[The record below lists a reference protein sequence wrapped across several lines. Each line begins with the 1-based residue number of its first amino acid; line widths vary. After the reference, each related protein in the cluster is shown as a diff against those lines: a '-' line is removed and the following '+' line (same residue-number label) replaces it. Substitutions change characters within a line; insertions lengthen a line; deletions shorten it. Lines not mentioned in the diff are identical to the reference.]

1 MKVQNIQ
8 SNNFE
13 SKQRFITSKMKEDIK
28 YLLTKMNSE
37 VKESGNENYFK
48 STFTKSLKY
57 KDEAEFI
64 DGRVFVGR
72 VPSDKQMQ
80 KESLITM
87 GKTQLV
93 ISNLTGEIVDY
104 KKPFFKT
111 WSSVM
116 KQLDH
121 FLTLFRV
128 NYNYSNRVTKKR
140 LTMQG
145 FTEKGWNKMCELTGL
160 AK

>member
-1 MKVQNIQ
+1 MKVQSIQ

-13 SKQRFITSKMKEDIK
+13 SKKRFITPKMKEDIK

-37 VKESGNENYFK
+37 VVESGNENYFK

-64 DGRVFVGR
+64 DGRIFVGR
-72 VPSDKQMQ
+72 VPNDKQMQ
-80 KESLITM
+80 RESLVTI

-93 ISNLTGEIVDY
+93 IDNSTGEIIDY

-116 KQLDH
+116 EQLDH
-121 FLTLFRV
+121 FLTFFRV
-128 NYNYSNRVTKKR
+128 NYNYANRVTKKR

-145 FTEKGWNKMCELTGL
+145 FTQKGWEKMCKLMGQ
-160 AK
+160 A